1 MLTVDASDCSFYVM
15 WQRGAQRGLFHRGN
29 RVNKI
34 SAGND
39 VIAGKRMK
47 GGGGVTVVYTSLL
60 RESKGTCL

>member
-39 VIAGKRMK
+39 VIAGKGMK
-47 GGGGVTVVYTSLL
+47 RGGA
-60 RESKGTCL
+60 